1 VERCNDKKR
10 ATRRCTETLDR
21 AVFCVFLR
29 SLKTWFYTV
38 GTVLNLSE
46 DRRGNGSDTVTVYC
60 SLLDKDSKIIL
71 CKSTEDLQL
80 LQPTA
85 RGGDDDFVLLPKTWH
100 YRSKGCL
107 DLIWSS
113 PHGDETRQR
122 IQMLSCVP
130 VVIIP
135 TNEVPI
141 SYVVFFVSPF
151 HPRYEAIR
159 GRVPANAAEGLG
171 WNDEVEE
178 GVEVVY
184 GARRAE

>member
-1 VERCNDKKR
+1 MG
-10 ATRRCTETLDR
+10 
-21 AVFCVFLR
+21 
-29 SLKTWFYTV
+29 TWFYTV

-85 RGGDDDFVLLPKTWH
+85 TGGEDDVVLLPKTWH

-113 PHGDETRQR
+113 PDGQHEKRQR
-122 IQMLSCVP
+122 TQMLSCVP

-135 TNEVPI
+135 TDGVPI
-141 SYVVFFVSPF
+141 S
-151 HPRYEAIR
+151 
-159 GRVPANAAEGLG
+159 
-171 WNDEVEE
+171 
-178 GVEVVY
+178 
-184 GARRAE
+184 